1 MERRATHH
9 LATWADTP
17 RRRPIIVRG
26 ARQVGKTWL
35 VRDLA
40 ARRFAG
46 HLHSI
51 DLERRHDLHPIFAG
65 DLDPVR
71 ILSALE
77 AILGKRIVPGR
88 DLLFLDEIQACPRAI
103 VALRYFYEELPEL
116 HVIAAGSLLEFA
128 LGGISVPVGRVDY
141 LWLRPV
147 TFSEYL
153 AGIGNEVAAELVEEG
168 PHRVAG
174 TTHQLLL
181 EHLRDYLFVGG
192 MPAAVQ
198 AYAESGRLLDAF
210 DVHESIIATYRD
222 DFLKYQPRTGIDCLD
237 DVLTSVAQSVGQQLK
252 YARLSTLATPPTV
265 KRAFALLERAQLV
278 RRIRGIKHVGLP
290 LGADASRGFKA
301 LVVDVGLMQR
311 LAGLPSTVELAKTD
325 LLGMHNGAVAE
336 QYVGQELAAVPQ
348 RYEDLFYWAR
358 AAKSSTAEV
367 DYVVRIGTSARPVE
381 VKSGPAGRLRSMH
394 ILLVQQPELAPGI
407 VLSEAPY
414 AELLDQNLLFVPL
427 YFAGSLERL
436 GDDIV
441 PRPASPARTSIR

>member
-1 MERRATHH
+1 MERHATRH
-9 LATWADTP
+9 LTTWADTP
-17 RRRPIIVRG
+17 KRRPMVIRG
-26 ARQVGKTWL
+26 VRQVGKTWL

-51 DLERRHDLHPIFAG
+51 DLERRRDLHPIFAG

-71 ILSALE
+71 IVSALE
-77 AILGKRIVPGR
+77 AMLGERIVPGR

-153 AGIGNEVAAELVEEG
+153 AGIGNEVAAEIVAAG
-168 PHRVAG
+168 PRQVAD
-174 TTHQLLL
+174 TTHRMLLG
-181 EHLRDYLFVGG
+181 HLRDYLFVGG

-210 DVHESIIATYRD
+210 DVHESIVATCRD
-222 DFLKYQPRTGIDCLD
+222 DFLKYQPRTGIDYLD
-237 DVLTSVAQSVGQQLK
+237 DVLTSVARSVGQQLK

-278 RRIRGIKHVGLP
+278 RRIRGLKHVGLP
-290 LGADASRGFKA
+290 LGADASRSFKA

-325 LLGMHNGAVAE
+325 LLGIYNGAVAE

-348 RYEDLFYWAR
+348 RHEDLFYWAR

-394 ILLVQQPELAPGI
+394 ILLAQQPEVAPGI

-414 AELLDQNLLFVPL
+414 AELSEQNLVFVPL

-436 GDDIV
+436 GADDA
-441 PRPASPARTSIR
+441 PTRA

>member
-1 MERRATHH
+1 MERHATRH
-9 LATWADTP
+9 LTTWADTP
-17 RRRPIIVRG
+17 KRRPMVIRG
-26 ARQVGKTWL
+26 VRQVGKTWL

-46 HLHSI
+46 RLHSI
-51 DLERRHDLHPIFAG
+51 DLERRRDLHPIFAG

-71 ILSALE
+71 IVSALE
-77 AILGKRIVPGR
+77 AMLGERIVPGR

-153 AGIGNEVAAELVEEG
+153 AGIGNEVAAEIVAAG
-168 PHRVAG
+168 PRQVAD
-174 TTHQLLL
+174 TTHRLLL
-181 EHLRDYLFVGG
+181 GHLRDYLFVGG

-210 DVHESIIATYRD
+210 DVHESIVATYRD
-222 DFLKYQPRTGIDCLD
+222 DFLKYQPRTGIDYLD
-237 DVLTSVAQSVGQQLK
+237 DVLSSVARSVGQQLK
-252 YARLSTLATPPTV
+252 YARLSALATPPTV

-278 RRIRGIKHVGLP
+278 RRIRGLKHVGLP
-290 LGADASRGFKA
+290 LGADASRSFKA

-325 LLGMHNGAVAE
+325 LLGIYNGAVAE

-348 RYEDLFYWAR
+348 RNEDLFYWAR

-367 DYVVRIGTSARPVE
+367 DYVVRIGASARPVE

-394 ILLVQQPELAPGI
+394 ILLAQQPEVAPGI

-414 AELLDQNLLFVPL
+414 AELTEQRLVFVPL

-436 GDDIV
+436 GADDA
-441 PRPASPARTSIR
+441 PAPA

>member
-1 MERRATHH
+1 MERHATRH
-9 LATWADTP
+9 LTTWADTP
-17 RRRPIIVRG
+17 KRRPMVIRG
-26 ARQVGKTWL
+26 VRQVGKTWL

-46 HLHSI
+46 RLHSI
-51 DLERRHDLHPIFAG
+51 DLERRRDLHPIFAG

-71 ILSALE
+71 IVSALE
-77 AILGKRIVPGR
+77 AMLGERIVPGR

-128 LGGISVPVGRVDY
+128 LRGISVPVGRVVY

-153 AGIGNEVAAELVEEG
+153 AGIGNEVAAEIVAAG
-168 PHRVAG
+168 PRQVAD
-174 TTHQLLL
+174 TTHRLLL
-181 EHLRDYLFVGG
+181 GHLRDYLFVGG

-210 DVHESIIATYRD
+210 DVHESIVATYRD
-222 DFLKYQPRTGIDCLD
+222 DFLKYQPRTGIDYLD
-237 DVLTSVAQSVGQQLK
+237 DVLSSVARSVGQQLK
-252 YARLSTLATPPTV
+252 YARLSALATPPTV

-278 RRIRGIKHVGLP
+278 RRIRGLKHVGLP
-290 LGADASRGFKA
+290 LGADASRSFKA
-301 LVVDVGLMQR
+301 LVVDVGLMHR

-325 LLGMHNGAVAE
+325 LLGIYNGAVAE

-348 RYEDLFYWAR
+348 RNEDLFYWAR

-367 DYVVRIGTSARPVE
+367 DYVVRIGASARPVE

-394 ILLVQQPELAPGI
+394 ILLAQQPEVAPGI

-414 AELLDQNLLFVPL
+414 AELTEQRLVFVPL

-436 GDDIV
+436 GADDA
-441 PRPASPARTSIR
+441 PAPA